1 MEQENCALCRAGN
14 YGAAFTKDC
23 ILGRKTPL
31 LIAQQFPPMTEADVM
46 EHINKHQLVINEET
60 GEYSS
65 PDYYLN
71 KLAKLMKQLD
81 AWMKYSIEL
90 APSHE
95 NVKLG
100 LQVTK
105 EIRGTLDQLAE
116 MQGRKD
122 SGRNVNV
129 QIENMNVRYQQLT
142 NIILQEVCGDCR
154 SRIIKSLDAQMTVS
168 LPETK
173 DCLAETAW
181 SGSEQLQ
188 KQSQIQSGS

>member
-1 MEQENCALCRAGN
+1 MNQDECNLCKAGN
-14 YGAAFTKDC
+14 LGANLTRAC
-23 ILGRKTPL
+23 ILGKQTPL
-31 LIAQQFPPMTEADVM
+31 HIAQLFPPMTEADVL
-46 EHINKHQLVINEET
+46 EHVHKHQLVIDEET

-81 AWMKYSIEL
+81 DWMKYTVAL
-90 APSHE
+90 NPSHE
-95 NVKLG
+95 NIKLG
-100 LQVTK
+100 LQVVK
-105 EIRGTLDQLAE
+105 ETRGTLDQLAD

-154 SRIIKSLDAQMTVS
+154 NRIIKLLDDQTTS
-168 LPETK
+168 CLPETSA
-173 DCLAETAW
+173 CLVEMDS
-181 SGSEQLQ
+181 SGSEQ
-188 KQSQIQSGS
+188 

>member
-1 MEQENCALCRAGN
+1 MDKDNCELCKAGN
-14 YGAAFTKDC
+14 YGAVHSKDV
-23 ILGRKTPL
+23 ILGRKSPL
-31 LIAQQFPPMTEADVM
+31 QVAQCFPPMTEADVM
-46 EHINKHQLVINEET
+46 EHVNTHVLVINEVT

-65 PDYYLN
+65 PDYYLQ
-71 KLAKLMKQLD
+71 KLATLMKQLD
-81 AWMKYSIEL
+81 AWMKYTIEMN
-90 APSHE
+90 PSPE
-95 NVKLG
+95 NIKLG
-100 LQVTK
+100 LQVIK
-105 EIRGTLDQLAE
+105 ETRGTLSDLAE

-154 SRIIKSLDAQMTVS
+154 NRIIKSLDAQMIVS

-181 SGSEQLQ
+181 SGSEQ
-188 KQSQIQSGS
+188 